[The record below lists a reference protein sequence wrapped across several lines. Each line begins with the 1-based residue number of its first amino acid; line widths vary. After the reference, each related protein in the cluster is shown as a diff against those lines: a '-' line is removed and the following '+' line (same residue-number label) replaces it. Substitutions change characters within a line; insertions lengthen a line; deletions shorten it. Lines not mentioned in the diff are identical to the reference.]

1 MLDAIFQYELLHIDE
16 LSFDKLSLD
25 ELNMDKLFF
34 DKFSFYKLFSGR
46 LNTDKLVFGE
56 LSVPTINHLMSCRK
70 LAFDR
75 TLSFVEMSK
84 HLS

>member
-34 DKFSFYKLFSGR
+34 
-46 LNTDKLVFGE
+46 GE

-70 LAFDR
+70 LAFDS
-75 TLSFVEMSK
+75 TLSFVGMSK